1 MVDQLLEEFEHD
13 IGNVTLIPSRGGV
26 YEVVLDGDLIYS
38 KKATGE
44 HAEYEDVASPIRAAL
59 G

>member
-13 IGNVTLIPSRGGV
+13 ITNLTLIPSKGGL
-26 YEVVLDGDLIYS
+26 YEVVIDGDLIYS

-44 HAEYEDVASPIRAAL
+44 HADYEDVAPKIRERL
-59 G
+59 

>member
-13 IGNVTLIPSRGGV
+13 ITNLTLIPSKDGL
-26 YEVVLDGDLIYS
+26 YEVVVDGDLIYS

-44 HAEYEDVASPIRAAL
+44 HADYEDVAPKIRERL
-59 G
+59 